1 MKLPPIALTAPTLCP
16 RCDAPA
22 LYEDRCSSCS
32 LQLAKCG
39 ACQGVA
45 GPFDHYCG
53 FCGHDLAVGEVRSP
67 AWRFW
72 LLVAMIPMI
81 AALVIGATFFGGPAA
96 SQVGRFVF
104 RPAPSA
110 PPGISGTGTKLFRSP
125 SLHLVYSVPADWPPP
140 SDYTLSTTT
149 PLQQVV
155 VARFLADNGAYGATR
170 GDLLAATPMGALLSL
185 GPLAQA
191 PAGVDAT
198 DPSSVLGSDIS
209 SLTLKPPAGLRI
221 EVLRAASSIT
231 VDGRPGKEA
240 LLKVTRSDGSVLYLE
255 RAYLAG
261 PQGLFKV
268 DALVPQSDWNA
279 GDGRLVEAIIQ
290 SIRLT
295 G

>member
-53 FCGHDLAVGEVRSP
+53 FCGHDLAVGDVRSP

-72 LLVAMIPMI
+72 LLVAMIPMV
-81 AALVIGATFFGGPAA
+81 AVLVLGATFYGGPAVG
-96 SQVGRFVF
+96 QVGRFVF
-104 RPAPSA
+104 RPLPTASPSNV
-110 PPGISGTGTKLFRSP
+110 GTGTKLFRSP
-125 SLHLVYSVPADWPPP
+125 TLHLVYSVPADWPPP
-140 SDYTLSTTT
+140 SDYTLKSTA

-155 VARFLADNGAYGATR
+155 IARFLADNAGYGATK
-170 GDLLAATPMGALLSL
+170 GNLLAAAPMGALLSL

-191 PAGVDAT
+191 PAGVDAS
-198 DPSSVLGSDIS
+198 DPSSVLGADIS
-209 SLTLKPPAGLRI
+209 SLTLEPPAGLKI

-231 VDGRPGKEA
+231 VDGRTGKEA
-240 LLKVTRSDGSVLYLE
+240 LLKVTRSDGTVLYLE
-255 RAYLAG
+255 RAYLAA
-261 PQGLFKV
+261 PQGLFKI

-290 SIRLT
+290 SVRLT